1 MHEQWPYL
9 SNAPIIEAIIE
20 FQFSVSDNVTIEML
34 QEIAD
39 VLKPD
44 FPQQEEKRS
53 SIIKAVIK
61 SSGPETEVHDG
72 GLVGISAKSSDDKNI
87 VQLFRDR
94 FSFSQLPPYQNWEL
108 LEEQAIKI
116 WNIFLDKT
124 KIEGVNR
131 VGVRFI
137 NKIELDLPMEDF
149 NDYIVGAPV
158 VPDGLPPFLGAFDM
172 RLIIP
177 NKDIDADGI
186 VNMSM
191 NGLDKEKNVVP
202 VILDVDV
209 GKTGQMKSDEESLH
223 HTLVCLRNY
232 KNELFFRNIT
242 DRVVREYQ

>member
-1 MHEQWPYL
+1 MSEQWPYL
-9 SNAPIIEAIIE
+9 TNAPIIEAIIE

-34 QEIAD
+34 REVAD
-39 VLKPD
+39 VLKTD

-53 SIIKAVIK
+53 SIFKAVIK

-72 GLVGISAKSSDDKNI
+72 GLVGISAKNSDNKNI

-108 LEEQAIKI
+108 LEEHAIKI

-124 KIEGVNR
+124 KIDGVNR

-137 NKIELDLPMEDF
+137 NKIELDLPLDDF

-158 VPDGLPPFLGAFDM
+158 VPDGLPQFLGAFDM

-177 NKDIDADGI
+177 NKDIEADGI
-186 VNMSM
+186 INMSM
-191 NGLDKEKNVVP
+191 SGFDKEKNVVP

-209 GKTGQMKSDEESLH
+209 GKTGRMQSDEESLH
-223 HTLVCLRNY
+223 KTLAELRHY

-242 DRVVREYQ
+242 ERVVRKYQ